1 VPVHK
6 VPAASLHEDLIDI
19 QRQGE
24 IIETVVQQSR
34 SYFVVVTRKPDL
46 IETRPSSS
54 MSDAEM
60 RRLRALTHA
69 ERVGAQE
76 TRAKW
81 DDPLLESFYTDN
93 IVAGD
98 A

>member
-1 VPVHK
+1 MPVHK

-34 SYFVVVTRKPDL
+34 TFFVVVTRKPDL

-54 MSDAEM
+54 MSDAEV
-60 RRLRALTHA
+60 RRLRELTHA

-81 DDPLLESFYTDN
+81 DDPLLNAFVADD
-93 IVAGD
+93 IVRGGA
-98 A
+98 